1 MKYEIRIINE
11 NNIFA
16 MLPVSITR
24 PNLEGSEKQ
33 IAWADNIL
41 NTFEKHI
48 ATRNNCHALRLPKG
62 IDINDPRMES
72 ALDAHAQ
79 NIQAQYNT
87 FFTNKKAAFYIDKL
101 KNINEQT
108 DTDRLQAIIMTYR

>member
-16 MLPVSITR
+16 LLPVSISR

-33 IAWADNIL
+33 IAWAADLL

-48 ATRNNCHALRLPKG
+48 GARNNCHALRLPKG

-72 ALDAHAQ
+72 ALDAHAAK
-79 NIQAQYNT
+79 IQEAYNA
-87 FFTNKKAAFYIDKL
+87 FFANKKAAFYIDKL
-101 KNINEQT
+101 KNITEQS
-108 DTDRLQAIIMTYR
+108 DTDRLQAIITA